1 MKNFARQFMRTAL
14 LLAFTIVTSTAW
26 SQSLL
31 YKVSG
36 GSMNNTVYIYWTI
49 NALPQA
55 DFFLDERVTEKL
67 DKAQKVV
74 LEIDLSSPTMVM
86 EVQAAMIMQ
95 NNSIDKLLSSE
106 DYSKIRQFF
115 ADSLLLPIDMLK
127 QIKPLMLSSFM
138 LPKLIGQE
146 SASYETY
153 FLQKAME
160 QGKPIGGLETVAEQ
174 IGYMDKI
181 PLDQQ
186 ATMLMESIND
196 FNESRAEFRTLVE
209 TYKSRDVEKVY
220 AKMMETSEEYKDFG
234 EYLIDARNRNWIPRI
249 VELANQQITFIAVG
263 CGHLGGEKGVLNLLR
278 EQGFTVEMLK

>member
-1 MKNFARQFMRTAL
+1 MKNVVKHIVRIAL
-14 LLAFTIVTSTAW
+14 LTAFIIVTSSAW
-26 SQSLL
+26 AQSLL
-31 YKVSG
+31 YKVTG
-36 GSMNNTVYIYWTI
+36 NTIKNPVYIYGTI
-49 NALPQA
+49 HALPKA
-55 DFFLDERVTEKL
+55 DFFIDERVTKKMG
-67 DKAQKVV
+67 KAQKVV
-74 LEIDLSSPTMVM
+74 LEIDMSSSTMTI

-106 DYSKIRQFF
+106 DYNKIRQFF
-115 ADSLLLPIDMLK
+115 ADSLQLPLDMLK

-138 LPKLIGQE
+138 LPKLIGEE

-160 QGKPIGGLETVAEQ
+160 QGKPVGGLETVAEQ
-174 IGYMDKI
+174 IGYLDKI

-186 ATMLMESIND
+186 AKMLMESIND

-220 AKMMETSEEYKDFG
+220 TKMMETSEEYKDFS
-234 EYLIDARNRNWIPRI
+234 EYLIDARNKNWIPRI
-249 VELANQQITFIAVG
+249 IELANQQITFIAVG